1 MRSSFAL
8 RLMLAFALL
17 LLGYGAFVAVL
28 GRETA
33 IEQEQET
40 QQRLSYG
47 LAQHIV
53 EHWPE
58 VTSADGSGRA
68 AIDELLRMLMV
79 VNPAIQVYLLDADG
93 RVGAYVGDPA
103 LVRTRQVDLAP
114 VRAFLA
120 GAALPLVGTDPMGG
134 DAPRI
139 FSAAMFPPRPGDSKP
154 PGYLYV
160 VLQNQAR
167 AAVAG
172 SLSQWPAWQ
181 RAAWAAA
188 IGLVATLAVGVLVLR
203 RLTLPLGRL
212 ARRMRD
218 FRARWACRLGRRQPD
233 RGSHDGRWSS
243 AEAARTEVARP
254 EPAARPRG
262 DEVATLAASFDAMAR
277 RITEQAA
284 SREAQSAAHR
294 EVMANVA
301 HDLRTPLTALHG
313 HLEALDAAADDA
325 ERRRKLVATALAQ
338 SDKLRRLSQQLFEL
352 ATLQSIDHV
361 LQHERFRYDELVA
374 DTVQKFEFASPHPS
388 VALAGTPPGAVDFEG
403 DLHLIER
410 ALTNLIDNAVR
421 HAPGAE
427 PVRVSLQCEAA
438 LVTVWVEDRG
448 PGLPAELARRLDA
461 GQPLREPPLQRPG
474 GGIGGLGLA
483 IAQRIAALHG
493 GSLRTLPSQGGG
505 TRLAFAL
512 PRVQPP

>member
-1 MRSSFAL
+1 MRSAFTL
-8 RLMLAFALL
+8 RLVLAFALL
-17 LLGYGAFVAVL
+17 LLAFGIFVALL

-47 LAQHIV
+47 LARHIV

-58 VTSADGSGRA
+58 VTSTDGSDRA

-93 RVGAYVGDPA
+93 RVTAYVGDPA
-103 LVRTRQVDLAP
+103 LVRTHVVDLAP

-120 GAALPLVGTDPMGG
+120 GAALPLDGTDPMGG
-134 DAPRI
+134 DVPRI
-139 FSAAMFPPRPGDSKP
+139 FSAAMFPPRPDATRP

-167 AAVAG
+167 AAVEG
-172 SLSQWPAWQ
+172 SLSQRPAWQ
-181 RAAWAAA
+181 RAAGAAA
-188 IGLVATLAVGVLVLR
+188 IGLVATLAIGVLVLR
-203 RLTLPLGRL
+203 RLTLPLNRL
-212 ARRMRD
+212 ARRMRG
-218 FRARWACRLGRRQPD
+218 FRI
-233 RGSHDGRWSS
+233 DGS
-243 AEAARTEVARP
+243 AEASGAPAPDGAR
-254 EPAARPRG
+254 
-262 DEVATLAASFDAMAR
+262 DEVEAIANSFDAMRA
-277 RITEQAA
+277 RITEQVAA
-284 SREAQSAAHR
+284 REAQAAAHR

-313 HLEALDAAADDA
+313 HLEALSAPAAADDV
-325 ERRRKLVATALAQ
+325 ERHHKLIATALAQ
-338 SDKLRRLSQQLFEL
+338 SDKVRRLSQQLFEL
-352 ATLQSIDHV
+352 ATLQSLDHV
-361 LQHERFRYDELVA
+361 LQREHFRYDELVV
-374 DTVQKFEFASPHPS
+374 DTVQKFEFGAPPPG
-388 VALAGTPPGAVDFEG
+388 VALAGSPPGAIDFEG

-421 HAPGAE
+421 HAPCGE

-438 LVTVWVEDRG
+438 QVTVWVEDRG

-461 GQPLREPPLQRPG
+461 GQPLREPPLPRPG

-493 GSLRTLPSQGGG
+493 GSLRTLPAHGGG

-512 PRVQPP
+512 PRTQPA

>member
-1 MRSSFAL
+1 MRSAFTL
-8 RLMLAFALL
+8 RLVSAFALL
-17 LLGYGAFVAVL
+17 LLAFGLFVALL

-47 LAQHIV
+47 LARHIV

-58 VTSADGSGRA
+58 VTAADRTDRA

-93 RVGAYVGDPA
+93 RVTAYVGDPS
-103 LVRTRQVDLAP
+103 LVRTHRVDLAP

-120 GAALPLVGTDPMGG
+120 GAALPLAGTDPMGG
-134 DAPRI
+134 DVPRI
-139 FSAAMFPPRPGDSKP
+139 FSAAMFAPRPGDTRP

-167 AAVAG
+167 AAVEG
-172 SLSQWPAWQ
+172 SLSQRPAWQ
-181 RAAWAAA
+181 RAAGAAA
-188 IGLVATLAVGVLVLR
+188 IGLVATLAIGALVLR
-203 RLTLPLGRL
+203 RLTLPLNRL
-212 ARRMRD
+212 ATRMRS
-218 FRARWACRLGRRQPD
+218 FRIGGGPDVTGASAAGAR
-233 RGSHDGRWSS
+233 
-243 AEAARTEVARP
+243 
-254 EPAARPRG
+254 
-262 DEVATLAASFDAMAR
+262 DEVEAIANAFDAMQR
-277 RITEQAA
+277 RITEQVAA
-284 SREAQSAAHR
+284 REAQASAHR

-313 HLEALDAAADDA
+313 QLEALGAPTTDQ
-325 ERRRKLVATALAQ
+325 ERHLRLITTALAQ
-338 SDKLRRLSQQLFEL
+338 SDKVRRLSQQLFEL
-352 ATLQSIDHV
+352 ATLQSFDHV
-361 LQHERFRYDELVA
+361 LQREHFRYDELVV
-374 DTVQKFEFASPHPS
+374 DTVQKFEFAAPAPG
-388 VALAGTPPGAVDFEG
+388 VALAGTPPGAIDFEG

-427 PVRVSLQCEAA
+427 PVRVSVQCEAA
-438 LVTVWVEDRG
+438 QVTVWVEDHG

-461 GQPLREPPLQRPG
+461 GQPLRDPPLQRPG

-493 GSLRTLPSQGGG
+493 GSLRTLPAQGGG

-512 PRVQPP
+512 PRSQPA